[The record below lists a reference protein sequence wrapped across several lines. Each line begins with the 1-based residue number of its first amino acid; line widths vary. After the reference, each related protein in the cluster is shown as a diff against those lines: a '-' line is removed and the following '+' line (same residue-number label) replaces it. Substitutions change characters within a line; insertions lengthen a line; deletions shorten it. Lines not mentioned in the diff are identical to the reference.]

1 MSIFHVTTAFALAMH
16 LETLKVFCDV
26 VETRSFS
33 VAASQNFVTQSAVS
47 QQIRTLEERY
57 GRRLLERTRGNVQ
70 LTPAGEVLYQVSK
83 EIVQRYQDMEA
94 RLQVIAQRVAG
105 TVRVA
110 TVHSIGLYEL
120 SAQIKRY
127 LKAYPQVHL
136 HLEYS
141 RSSKIYEDALRG
153 QIDLGVVAYP
163 SRRPQITVLPFRED
177 RLVLACP
184 PNHPLARHRQ
194 VSIRKLQGEQLIG
207 YERDIPTRR
216 ETDRMLRRYGV
227 EVRYVME
234 LDNVETM
241 KRVIEIGTGIAILP
255 EPAVRP
261 EVKAKSLAAVQL
273 SDELF
278 LRPLGIIHRH
288 GKHFSPATE
297 KFIEFLRSE

>member
-1 MSIFHVTTAFALAMH
+1 MH

-194 VSIRKLQGEQLIG
+194 VSIRKLQGEPLIG

-261 EVKAKSLAAVQL
+261 EVKAKSLAVVQL

>member
-1 MSIFHVTTAFALAMH
+1 MH

-33 VAASQNFVTQSAVS
+33 VAASHNYITQSAVS
-47 QQIRTLEERY
+47 QQIRMLEERY
-57 GRRLLERTRGNVQ
+57 NRRLLERTRGNVQ

-94 RLQVIAQRVAG
+94 SLQALAHVIAG

-136 HLEYS
+136 HLAYS
-141 RSSKIYEDALRG
+141 RSNRIYEDALKG
-153 QIDLGVVAYP
+153 NIDVGVVAYP
-163 SRRPQITVLPFRED
+163 ARRPGITVIPFRQD
-177 RLVLACP
+177 RLVLVCP
-184 PNHPLARHRQ
+184 PQHPLARHRQ
-194 VSIRKLQGEQLIG
+194 VSIRKLQGESFVG
-207 YERDIPTRR
+207 YERDIPTRK
-216 ETDRMLRRYGV
+216 EVDQILRRYDV
-227 EVRYVME
+227 EVRYVIE
-234 LDNVETM
+234 LDNIETI
-241 KRVIEIGTGIAILP
+241 KRVVEIGRGVAILP

-261 EVKAKSLAAVQL
+261 ELKARTLGIVHF

-278 LRPLGIIHRH
+278 VRPLGIIHRH
-288 GKHFSPATE
+288 GKHFSPAAE
-297 KFIEFLRSE
+297 KFIEFLRAE